1 MANKKRDKQ
10 VNKAFAQLE
19 QLYRSIPDTKGCMEN
34 INKPAAEGGCGG
46 WCCQIQNP
54 HVLYVEF
61 LNSWRYVLKHWEWQK
76 IANLVEAALRN
87 YLSKRPTK
95 GCVFFDMEKK
105 LCSQHTTRP
114 LACRVYGIEPEDE
127 FKPKYERLK
136 VLYQNSPEADI
147 RDQCGLVSTV
157 NGTKVTKKMTQDW
170 WNQAVEV
177 EKTLGV
183 KKAQI
188 NDKTGGTYHTYHDH
202 ILLHVV
208 PDVVM
213 KQVQILRL
221 HGTTEE
227 KETAIQ
233 GIMSGFRRKIKL
245 ALGKSEP
252 SDVEVDGPTP
262 SAKPPEPLVK
272 QAPKASIAKAL
283 DAMKPFIPGLS
294 DEKTQEIEDRIKWG
308 TTVQSEDSDS
318 DEESSEGD

>member
-1 MANKKRDKQ
+1 MANTKRDKQ
-10 VNKAFAQLE
+10 VNRAFAQLNT
-19 QLYRSIPDTKGCMEN
+19 LYNSLPDTKGCMEN
-34 INKPAAEGGCGG
+34 INKPQAEGGCGG

-61 LNSWRYVLKHWEWQK
+61 LNTWKHILKSWEWQK
-76 IANLVEAALRN
+76 VANLIESALRN
-87 YLSKRPTK
+87 YLSKRATK

-127 FKPKYERLK
+127 FKPKFEKLK
-136 VLYQNSPEADI
+136 VLYANNPEADI
-147 RDQCGLVSTV
+147 RPQCPLVSTV

-170 WNQAVEV
+170 WDKLVEI
-177 EKTLGV
+177 EKGLGV

-221 HGTTEE
+221 HGKDDE

-233 GIMSGFRRKIKL
+233 GIMEGFRKKL
-245 ALGKSEP
+245 KAAYGVA
-252 SDVEVDGPTP
+252 DDAVEGPAP
-262 SAKPPEPLVK
+262 SAKPPEPVIK
-272 QAPKASIAKAL
+272 KNPKASLSAAL
-283 DAMKPFIPGLS
+283 NAATPKVAGSGNEENQAAGVLD
-294 DEKTQEIEDRIKWG
+294 WG
-308 TTVQSEDSDS
+308 TDKTSTD
-318 DEESSEGD
+318 